1 MATVLMPLPSH
12 DFDPTESG
20 LPWRVLESRGHRV
33 VFATPDGRPAEAD
46 ARMLTGEGLGPAKH
60 ALMADANGREAYAAM
75 SRSEAFA
82 KPLRHEQID
91 HADYDG
97 LLLPGGH
104 APRMREYLE
113 SHLLQGVVSAM
124 FAADKPVAAV
134 CHGVVLVARSL
145 GKDGL
150 SVLHGRKTTALLEL
164 QEMLAW
170 NVTRLWRGDYYRTY
184 PQSVQA
190 EVTEALASPEDFVAG
205 PAPLLRDAPGK
216 LHRGFTVRDG
226 NYLSARWPGDVHRFA
241 EEFAGML
248 PASR

>member
-1 MATVLMPLPSH
+1 MATVLMPLPHH

-20 LPWRVLESRGHRV
+20 VPWRVLDSRGHRV
-33 VFATPDGRPAEAD
+33 VFATPDGQPAQAD
-46 ARMLTGEGLGPAKH
+46 ARMLTGEGLGPAKP

-75 SRSEAFA
+75 SHCEAFA
-82 KPLRHEQID
+82 KPLRHDQID
-91 HADYDG
+91 PSQYDA

-113 SHLLQGVVSAM
+113 SHLLQGIVSAM

-170 NVTRLWRGDYYRTY
+170 NVTRFWLGDYYRTY
-184 PQSVQA
+184 PQSVQQ
-190 EVTEALASPEDFVAG
+190 EVTEALASPEDFVSG
-205 PAPLLRDAPGK
+205 PAPLFRDSPGK
-216 LHRGFTVRDG
+216 LDRGFVVRDG

-248 PASR
+248 